1 MDEQN
6 GTVLADP
13 GVSQPVADWR
23 VPFFTTERA
32 VKAAT
37 ETIWQ
42 RSLAWFFLSSGALFL
57 FFVARK
63 YAHPEANL
71 VAQIEA
77 LALMAASQ
85 LTLIFL
91 CSRLSDRF
99 DVGPGL
105 KRLGAKV
112 PSEDACPVSIEV
124 KQFGVV
130 TGYDEGYMWIE
141 DGTLFFKGLQTVFRL
156 NAEDVPPLGAW
167 PNKARP
173 NPLKGRDI
181 SCVPFL
187 TGGVS
192 AEVRFRI
199 IDPFEDYH
207 ARRRSAKFLRELTL
221 WASNRPSGSLE
232 SLLPP
237 LSVHPALTTNRP
249 LRHEGLVTGLLI
261 AALNLVVLTTL
272 KVDLSMRS
280 LASVETLIV
289 AFGGSALTL
298 AALQLARRSWSTV
311 VVRDKLERRWG
322 PAVAEPVAG
331 PPRLVR

>member
-1 MDEQN
+1 M
-6 GTVLADP
+6 
-13 GVSQPVADWR
+13 SQPIADWR

-32 VKAAT
+32 IKSAT

-42 RSLAWFFLSSGALFL
+42 RSLAWFFLSCGALFL

-105 KRLGAKV
+105 KRLGTKV
-112 PSEDACPVSIEV
+112 PSEDACPVAIEV
-124 KQFGVV
+124 RQAGVV
-130 TGYDEGYMWIE
+130 TGYDEGYIWLE
-141 DGTLFFKGLQTVFRL
+141 EGTLFFKGLQTVFRL

-167 PNKARP
+167 PKRARP
-173 NPLKGRDI
+173 NPLKGREI
-181 SCVPFL
+181 SCVPFHAGDVL
-187 TGGVS
+187 

-207 ARRRSAKFLRELTL
+207 SRRRSAKFLRELTL
-221 WASNRPSGSLE
+221 WASNRPPGSLE

-249 LRHEGLVTGLLI
+249 LRHEGLVTGLVI
-261 AALNLVVLTTL
+261 AALNLCVLVTL
-272 KVDLSMRS
+272 KADLSMRS
-280 LASVETLIV
+280 LASIETLMV
-289 AFGGSALTL
+289 AFFGSVLTL
-298 AALQLARRSWSTV
+298 AALQLARRSWNTV
-311 VVRDKLERRWG
+311 VVRESLERRWG
-322 PAVAEPVAG
+322 SRIADPVAG
-331 PPRLVR
+331 PPGLAR